1 MTGTNEKKEKVEN
14 TSSVKKSSL
23 WLDAW
28 RRLKKNKS
36 AMVGLGI
43 VILLFL
49 TAIFADFIAPYHY
62 ADMDLSR
69 RLQGISANN
78 WFGTD
83 EYGRDIF
90 SRIVYGSR
98 ISLLVGFITI
108 TMSVFAGGL
117 LGAVAGYAGKWM
129 DHVIMR
135 LMDILLAVPNIL
147 LAIVIV
153 ATLEPN
159 LRNTMIAISVGSIP
173 AYARIFRASVLS
185 LRDQEFIEAARASG
199 AGDGRI
205 IFRHIVPNCLAPI
218 IVQATLGVAG
228 AILAA
233 AALSFIGLGLQP
245 PSPEWGAMLSSG
257 RQFLRDTPH
266 LTTFPGLAIMIVILG
281 LNLFGDGLRDA
292 LDPKLKN

>member
-36 AMVGLGI
+36 AMVGLAV
-43 VILLFL
+43 VIILFL

-62 ADMDLSR
+62 AEMDLSR
-69 RLQGISANN
+69 RLQGVSAEN
-78 WFGTD
+78 WLGTD
-83 EYGRDIF
+83 DYGRDIF

-98 ISLLVGFITI
+98 ISLFVGFITI
-108 TMSVFAGGL
+108 TIAVFAGGL
-117 LGAVAGYAGKWM
+117 LGAVAGYAGKWI

-135 LMDILLAVPNIL
+135 LMDVLLAVPNIL

-153 ATLEPN
+153 ATLGAG
-159 LRNTMIAISVGSIP
+159 LRNTMIAISIGSIP